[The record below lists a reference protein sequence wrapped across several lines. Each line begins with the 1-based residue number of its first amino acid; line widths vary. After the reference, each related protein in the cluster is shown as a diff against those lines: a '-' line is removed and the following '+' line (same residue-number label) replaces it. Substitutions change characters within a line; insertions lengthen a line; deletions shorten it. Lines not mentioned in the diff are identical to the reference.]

1 MIRVLGLALLGRL
14 ADVDHLDTLLTDAVT
29 IGARRRHLPVALDG
43 EVTLL
48 ETPLTIRIRRG
59 ALRVC
64 VPEPSTCHTAAV
76 DRGPSTVPRPSV
88 DG

>member
-1 MIRVLGLALLGRL
+1 MALLGRL

-48 ETPLTIRIRRG
+48 ETPLSTASG
-59 ALRVC
+59 A
-64 VPEPSTCHTAAV
+64 
-76 DRGPSTVPRPSV
+76 GPSACACPPQAGTR
-88 DG
+88 